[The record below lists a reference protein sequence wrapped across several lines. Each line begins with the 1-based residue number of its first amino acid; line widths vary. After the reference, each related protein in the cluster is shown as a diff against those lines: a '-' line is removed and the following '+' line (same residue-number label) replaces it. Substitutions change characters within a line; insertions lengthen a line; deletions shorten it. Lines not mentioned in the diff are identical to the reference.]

1 MATLTKGKTFTNGEL
16 VTPAKIHELV
26 DAASVT
32 EIVNADISASAA
44 IADTKLAQIATPGK
58 VANSATTATNTS
70 TANAIVA
77 RDGSG
82 NFSAGTITA
91 NLSGNASTATTAA
104 SCSGNAAT
112 ATTAASCSGNA
123 ATATT
128 AASCSGNA
136 ATATTLQTART
147 INGVSFNGSANI
159 TVTATPDEHT
169 HDDRYYTETEMNTL
183 LDGKQAAGSYAPATG
198 IAPSAITGTAVITT
212 DSRLSDARTPTDGSV
227 TNAKVSDTAAIALSK
242 LATGALPTGIT
253 IASGNIVNGTIVD
266 GDISAS
272 AVIAGTKVS
281 PNFGAQNIVT
291 TGQCKAKDGTT
302 ASPSFSFANN
312 AGFYTG
318 TFQPT
323 WISGAPLR
331 HIGLVDPVL
340 GDVMRVFEDGSVG
353 FRNGVTPRDPVALD
367 AENGENHLGI
377 GILSGVQLN
386 ISNDYDGGGLILR
399 RTSNGRVSSFYRS
412 GNNNSVGGISV
423 TTTGATFNTSSDY
436 RLKQNIEPMT
446 GGLDKLAELKP
457 SVFEFISE
465 PGVRVDGFIAHE
477 LQSVVPLAVTGTKDE
492 SDADGKPIYQAVDFA
507 RVVPLLV
514 AAVQELAAKVAALE
528 ARLA

>member
-1 MATLTKGKTFTNGEL
+1 MATLTKGKTFVNGEL
-16 VTPAKIHELV
+16 VTPQKLHELV
-26 DAASVT
+26 DLGSVAN
-32 EIVNADISASAA
+32 IVNADISAAAA

-112 ATTAASCSGNA
+112 ATT
-123 ATATT
+123 
-128 AASCSGNA
+128 
-136 ATATTLQTART
+136 LQTART

-159 TVTATPDEHT
+159 TVTATPDAHT

-183 LDGKQAAGSYAPATG
+183 LAGKQAAGSYAPATG

-272 AVIAGTKVS
+272 AAIAGTKVS

-318 TFQPT
+318 TFQPD
-323 WISGAPLR
+323 WISASLR
-331 HIGLVDPVL
+331 HIGLVDPL
-340 GDVMRVFEDGSVG
+340 SGDVMRVFEDGSVG
-353 FRNGVTPRDPVALD
+353 FRNGVTPRDPVALT
-367 AENGENHLGI
+367 AENGETHLGI

-386 ISNDYDGGGLILR
+386 ISNDWDGGGLILR
-399 RTSNGRVSSFYRS
+399 RPSNGRVSSFYRS
-412 GNNNSVGGISV
+412 GNNNSLGGISL

-492 SDADGKPIYQAVDFA
+492 SDADGKPIYQAVDFG

-514 AAVQELAAKVAALE
+514 AALQELAAKVAALE